1 MTENGIIKFQLANIQ
16 FGIFAD
22 HILEIVRLGSF
33 REIPMPL
40 PYIIGL
46 TQMRDYIVVI
56 ADLRKRLGLTPLPLN
71 PSTTMIVA
79 KFSTGMIGV
88 LVESISH
95 FKQLAEKEIL
105 PPFSIAGFPAD
116 LLHGIVTE
124 QDEIILLP
132 DLDKLFSS
140 YIHVQLLP
148 ITQSEKVAFQY
159 RTFPGGITR
168 TLEHTLM
175 QQHYLDENMIRKISR
190 AMSVSSVQLHKISS
204 YYRDFQPQRVKENI
218 APDAGQ
224 RHFQDARAGDE
235 TYLSLSKRLSSQ
247 HAPRPGEPSAPKP
260 QHDAA
265 EPELLL
271 LQDTAPFPRMLEA
284 ALHDLPAAG
293 VVRASGAIISGREAA
308 SQKEIGRMIAK
319 ALRLPSVKLRRY
331 FTYYPQP
338 ESPRPVPREQA
349 EAAPQTS
356 AAMDDATVEQWLRAC
371 AHARLRLEDALRLAQ
386 DRGYVLTFEQMRRVA
401 AQYQTPLARIARLCE
416 YFPKVTIIVSAAAPE
431 EEAMPETAE
440 QPAHVQSAVPA
451 RAATPD
457 APAPKTLKEWL
468 DGLADG
474 REAAPAAMRLAAA
487 RLRLPTCRLNALQR
501 YYGHKESLM
510 TLP

>member
-1 MTENGIIKFQLANIQ
+1 
-16 FGIFAD
+16 
-22 HILEIVRLGSF
+22 
-33 REIPMPL
+33 
-40 PYIIGL
+40 
-46 TQMRDYIVVI
+46 
-56 ADLRKRLGLTPLPLN
+56 
-71 PSTTMIVA
+71 
-79 KFSTGMIGV
+79 
-88 LVESISH
+88 
-95 FKQLAEKEIL
+95 
-105 PPFSIAGFPAD
+105 
-116 LLHGIVTE
+116 
-124 QDEIILLP
+124 
-132 DLDKLFSS
+132 
-140 YIHVQLLP
+140 
-148 ITQSEKVAFQY
+148 
-159 RTFPGGITR
+159 
-168 TLEHTLM
+168 
-175 QQHYLDENMIRKISR
+175 
-190 AMSVSSVQLHKISS
+190 
-204 YYRDFQPQRVKENI
+204 
-218 APDAGQ
+218 
-224 RHFQDARAGDE
+224 
-235 TYLSLSKRLSSQ
+235 
-247 HAPRPGEPSAPKP
+247 
-260 QHDAA
+260 
-265 EPELLL
+265 
-271 LQDTAPFPRMLEA
+271 
-284 ALHDLPAAG
+284 
-293 VVRASGAIISGREAA
+293 
-308 SQKEIGRMIAK
+308 MIAK

-501 YYGHKESLM
+501 YYVRG
-510 TLP
+510 